1 MDADVDGTRQVLR
14 ELWGTTTTPAPA
26 ADEECSPTRS
36 CRNMKDITFDG
47 YAPEGTDMTA
57 AWRERLREEGKLA
70 PSGGTIRDLV
80 LGPDGGR

>member
-1 MDADVDGTRQVLR
+1 
-14 ELWGTTTTPAPA
+14 
-26 ADEECSPTRS
+26 
-36 CRNMKDITFDG
+36 MKDITFDG

-70 PSGGTIRDLV
+70 PPGGSIRDLV